1 MFGIKIGGPAGLG
14 IMSSG
19 LMLLKLFK
27 RSGYYVHGYPEYP
40 SLIRGGYNSFLI
52 EADKKIISAPFS
64 SYNILVALADVAIQ
78 KEKINE
84 EMFVILDTQNSK
96 EIEKIKGKI
105 VNLPF
110 KDIVKKLEANEVVK
124 NSVAMGAVTK
134 IMGIDFKILEDIIR
148 ESYSSEKLFSINIKG
163 AEMGYNAV
171 EGTLLKLNSSEN
183 LKDNIILTG
192 NEAIAMGAIA
202 SGVNFFATYPMTPA
216 SSILHFLAKE
226 ERRYNIITKHTED
239 EISAINMAIGASFAG
254 ARSMVATSGGG
265 FSLMVE
271 GLGLAAIAE
280 TPIVIVESQRPGPA
294 TGMPTWTEQSDL
306 KFILNASQDEFVRI
320 VLTPGD
326 LDELFY
332 YTFEAFNLAER
343 YHVPVFVLSDKF
355 LSESYFSTKRFD
367 TSKLSIDRG
376 FIFSGDME
384 KNMEFYPRYK
394 EVEKGVGCRTFPGTP
409 GGLYKASGNEHDQF
423 GFVTDEGENRI
434 TQQDRRFKKIDFIKN
449 ELPLPKLYGNND
461 AELTVVCWGSLKLQ
475 MLEIIKE
482 TDNVNFIH
490 FSAIHPIDWDKVKTM
505 LAGKNLI
512 LIENNKTGQL
522 GDIIAEHTGILIDK
536 RFLKYDGRPF
546 FVEELREKLLGGVI

>member
-52 EADKKIISAPFS
+52 EADKRFINAPFS

-78 KEKINE
+78 KEKITE
-84 EMFVILDTQNSK
+84 EMFVILDIENSK
-96 EIEKIKGKI
+96 EIEKIKGKV
-105 VNLPF
+105 VNVPF
-110 KDIVKKLEANEVVK
+110 KSIVKSLEANEVVK
-124 NSVAMGAVTK
+124 NSIAMGSLIK
-134 IMGIDFKILEDIIR
+134 LMGIDFKVLESLLR
-148 ESYSSEKLFSINIKG
+148 EFYPSEKLFNINLRG
-163 AEMGYNAV
+163 AELGYHAV
-171 EGTLLKLNSSEN
+171 NETLFKVDHFEDLTEN
-183 LKDNIILTG
+183 IVLTG
-192 NEAIAMGAIA
+192 NEAISMGAIA
-202 SGVNFFATYPMTPA
+202 AGVNFFATYPMTPA
-216 SSILHFLAKE
+216 SSILHFLAEE

-254 ARSMVATSGGG
+254 ARSMVATAGGG

-320 VLTPGD
+320 VFTPGD
-326 LDELFY
+326 VDELFY

-343 YHVPVFVLSDKF
+343 YHVPVFVMSDKF

-367 TSKLSIDRG
+367 TSELSIDRG
-376 FIFSGDME
+376 FLFDGDPE
-384 KNMEFYPRYK
+384 KTMEFYPRYK
-394 EVEKGVGCRTFPGTP
+394 EVEKGIGCRTFPGVP

-423 GFVTDEGENRI
+423 GFVTDDGENRVM
-434 TQQDRRFKKIDFIKN
+434 QQDRRFKKIDFIKN
-449 ELPLPKLYGNND
+449 DLPIPKLYGNSD
-461 AELTVVCWGSLKLQ
+461 AELTVVCWGSLKGQ
-475 MLEIIKE
+475 MMEIIKDTE
-482 TDNVNFIH
+482 MVNFIH
-490 FSAIHPIDWDKVKTM
+490 FSAIHPIDWYKVKGM
-505 LAGKNLI
+505 LEGKDLV
-512 LIENNKTGQL
+512 LVENNKTGQL
-522 GDIIAEHTGILIDK
+522 GDIIAEHTGILISK
-536 RFLKYDGRPF
+536 RLLKYDGRPF
-546 FVEELREKLLGGVI
+546 FIEELREKLLGGII